1 MWYHFPT
8 MKLYEKI
15 TIILGSI
22 SMALLLWHV
31 FTPRNLH
38 IDGFMTGNCLIVC
51 GGLIG
56 LALAIGLEQIDK
68 IDK

>member
-1 MWYHFPT
+1 

-15 TIILGSI
+15 TIILGFI
-22 SMALLLWHV
+22 SMVLLLWHV

-38 IDGFMTGNCLIVC
+38 IDGFLTGNCVTVC
-51 GGLIG
+51 GILIG

-68 IDK
+68 NK

>member
-1 MWYHFPT
+1 

-15 TIILGSI
+15 IIILGFI
-22 SMALLLWHV
+22 SMVLLLWHV
-31 FTPRNLH
+31 FTPTSLH

-56 LALAIGLEQIDK
+56 LGLAIGLEQINK

>member
-1 MWYHFPT
+1 

-22 SMALLLWHV
+22 SMALLMWHV
-31 FTPRNLH
+31 LTPTSHH
-38 IDGFMTGNCLIVC
+38 IDGFLTGNCLTVC
-51 GGLIG
+51 VILIG

-68 IDK
+68 INK